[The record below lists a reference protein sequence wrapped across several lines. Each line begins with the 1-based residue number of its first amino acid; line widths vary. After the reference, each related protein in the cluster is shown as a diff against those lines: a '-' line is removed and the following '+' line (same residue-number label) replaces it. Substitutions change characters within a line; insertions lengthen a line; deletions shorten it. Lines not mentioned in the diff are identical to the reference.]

1 MNMEKQE
8 IYNASLEV
16 LRVIE
21 YFEPDISMKIPQ
33 DFKLKLKELASKA
46 TNYVAIDTE
55 KSLSEQNISEIAKDL
70 IALIYYSYIATD
82 TEKITLKE
90 CWYKNR

>member
-21 YFEPDISMKIPQ
+21 FFEPNISMRISK
-33 DFKLKLKELASKA
+33 DFILKLKKLASKA
-46 TNYVAIDTE
+46 NIEIKINPE
-55 KSLSEQNISEIAKDL
+55 KRLSEQNISETAKDL